1 MQPVHLVGLSG
12 SLRAASLNTRVL
24 HAVSEL
30 LPEGV
35 RFTPLSIAGVPLY
48 DEDLRAQGTP
58 PAVAEL
64 AAAVGAADA
73 VLFCTP
79 EYNYSVPGV
88 LKNSIDWLSR
98 MDPQPFRDKAVGIL
112 GATPGMLGTARAQYH
127 LRQIL
132 VFLDAHPV
140 NKPEVMIG
148 GADKKLDAEGR
159 LVDPVTRELVRKLV
173 AAVVQHARRLRAGS
187 AALSAQDG
195 APERPGTG
203 YKGG

>member
-24 HAVSEL
+24 HAVAEL

-35 RFTPLSIAGVPLY
+35 TFTPLSIAGVPLY
-48 DEDLRAQGTP
+48 DEDLRAQGMPAAVTELGA
-58 PAVAEL
+58 AVA
-64 AAAVGAADA
+64 AADA
-73 VLFCTP
+73 VLICTP

-88 LKNSIDWLSR
+88 LKNTLDWLSR

-148 GADKKLDAEGR
+148 GADKKLDAGGR

-173 AAVVQHARRLRAGS
+173 AAVAVHARRLRAGS
-187 AALSAQDG
+187 AALSA
-195 APERPGTG
+195 
-203 YKGG
+203 